1 MNEVIDKKV
10 DRNLARQAGALLTD
24 NLFDF
29 ARVVLGYDLIEEA
42 VHYDLCEFMCDR
54 YTDYGEPIKKWK
66 LVLMPRLTFKSTLC
80 LESFAI
86 QQIILNPNIRIL
98 ITTEN
103 FSNSK
108 FYLGKIKKTFESNE
122 LLKSLYG
129 DFVNKVGWREDYITV
144 SQRTVNAKEPTI
156 MCGGVDK
163 TITGFHYDLII
174 ADDIVTPNNIGTIDQ
189 INKVINYYKDFNN
202 LLDKVN
208 PGRVIVIGCL
218 VGDSKILLAD
228 GRYKN
233 IKDMQVG
240 DKVVSFNSEQKVEAV
255 IPQGEADVYELRTK
269 NNMIQATPNHPFL
282 TENGFKRLD
291 ELKIGEK
298 IKCFNHKNGASWRHH
313 LRDEDDFWLLGYML
327 GDGWITENPNSKGS
341 MRYVT
346 CVARCVYEE
355 RNLKALEIFNKKC
368 KGNFKLTKGGYY
380 RSENNRVARY
390 LKDLGFEGNAK
401 TKRIPEYI
409 YQLSDILRNAFIDGF
424 VDADGTVSK
433 RNLRCVEICNKELIE
448 DLKHLVSICGY
459 KVSNIYSRERLIK
472 APHSKAPILAKSHH
486 ISFGFKKTRDKFRW
500 TRVKSIKYIGKKE
513 VYDLT
518 VSNTHN
524 FVADGLV
531 VHNTRWN
538 FNDLYQHIIDNEYT
552 NFNIFI
558 RQAHN
563 PDGSLFFPK
572 ILPQE
577 ELDRLRIS
585 LGNYLY
591 SCNYENNPVDK
602 DSAKFKQEWI
612 KYYPRDKECPH
623 LSEMN
628 IYTTVDPAISER
640 VEGDFS
646 GIITTGVDWE
656 NNKFV
661 LETKRLKVNPFELI
675 NEIFENYKRF
685 KPLATGIEMAVFQKV
700 LKYWMMQEMQKRNLY
715 LPIVELKSEQK
726 SKEYR
731 ISGLQPMFEFGSIY
745 ISKDMRE
752 LEDEILTFPVM
763 RHDDLIDPLAY
774 QVPMWS
780 PPIKHEDRRIKKGT
794 FDWWMKKAI
803 GEKKKKYLIGHD
815 DYKEKLRVHE
825 GL

>member
-54 YTDYGEPIKKWK
+54 YTDYGEPVKKWK

-80 LESFAI
+80 LEAFAI

-108 FYLGKIKKTFESNE
+108 FYLSKIKKTFESNE

-129 DFVNKVGWREDYITV
+129 NFVSTVGWREDYITV
-144 SQRTVNAKEPTI
+144 SQRTVNSKEPTI

-208 PGRVIVIGCL
+208 PGRVIVIG
-218 VGDSKILLAD
+218 
-228 GRYKN
+228 
-233 IKDMQVG
+233 
-240 DKVVSFNSEQKVEAV
+240 
-255 IPQGEADVYELRTK
+255 
-269 NNMIQATPNHPFL
+269 
-282 TENGFKRLD
+282 
-291 ELKIGEK
+291 
-298 IKCFNHKNGASWRHH
+298 
-313 LRDEDDFWLLGYML
+313 
-327 GDGWITENPNSKGS
+327 
-341 MRYVT
+341 
-346 CVARCVYEE
+346 
-355 RNLKALEIFNKKC
+355 
-368 KGNFKLTKGGYY
+368 
-380 RSENNRVARY
+380 
-390 LKDLGFEGNAK
+390 
-401 TKRIPEYI
+401 
-409 YQLSDILRNAFIDGF
+409 
-424 VDADGTVSK
+424 
-433 RNLRCVEICNKELIE
+433 
-448 DLKHLVSICGY
+448 
-459 KVSNIYSRERLIK
+459 
-472 APHSKAPILAKSHH
+472 
-486 ISFGFKKTRDKFRW
+486 
-500 TRVKSIKYIGKKE
+500 
-513 VYDLT
+513 
-518 VSNTHN
+518 
-524 FVADGLV
+524 
-531 VHNTRWN
+531 TRWN

-602 DSAKFKQEWI
+602 DSAKFKQKWI
-612 KYYPRDKECPH
+612 KYYPQDMECPH
-623 LSEMN
+623 QSDMN

-640 VEGDFS
+640 IEGDFS
-646 GIITTGVDWE
+646 GIITVGVDYD

-685 KPLATGIEMAVFQKV
+685 KPLATGIEVAVFQKV

-715 LPIVELKSEQK
+715 LPIVELKPGQK